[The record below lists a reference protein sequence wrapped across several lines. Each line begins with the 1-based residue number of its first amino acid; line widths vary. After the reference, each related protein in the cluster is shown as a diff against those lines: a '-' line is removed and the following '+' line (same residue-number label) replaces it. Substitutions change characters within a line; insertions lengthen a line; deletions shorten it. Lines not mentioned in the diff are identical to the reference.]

1 MAYFVLICTDKPGAL
16 ETRMATRERHL
27 AYLAELG
34 VVKAGGAFLDAD
46 GKPEGS
52 MLVVEVDDLAAAQ
65 TVAANDPY
73 ALAGVFAKV
82 EVRPWRM
89 AVGAFA

>member
-16 ETRMATRERHL
+16 DTRLATRDTHL
-27 AYLAELG
+27 AYLEAVG
-34 VVKAGGAFLDAD
+34 RVRAAGAFLDGE

-52 MLVVEVDDLAAAQ
+52 MLIVEADSLEAAQ
-65 TVAANDPY
+65 TLADNDPY
-73 ALAGVFAKV
+73 ALAGVFSKV
-82 EVRPWRM
+82 EVRPWRL